1 MLRGSRVCVLQGL
14 PDHRALHSF
23 PTRRS
28 SDILSRAE
36 IAQLIDHGTKL
47 SDPAMLKHAFML
59 EARYE
64 ERLPD
69 DKVPSLTTR
78 AARAIGRE
86 TLSEIALQQAIGK
99 LDSFVAH
106 KQFTAVPVKDL

>member
-28 SDILSRAE
+28 SDLLSRAE

-78 AARAIGRE
+78 ASLDRKSTRLNSSHSSISYAVSCLKKKMKRKAIRR
-86 TLSEIALQQAIGK
+86 
-99 LDSFVAH
+99 H
-106 KQFTAVPVKDL
+106 